1 MSVTHSAGGAGV
13 TPKVYFYSNSAD
25 TPPGCGVNEEGM
37 PVGCDY
43 LAGET
48 NCVRSLSNF
57 CIRVAAV
64 RGRGTPDELAR
75 WLPGGRIHG
84 FPESGFPEGRCGGA
98 SSHVT
103 QHARVSRRR
112 WPSRTYDRGRVVSSH
127 LIVIV
132 IIVVS
137 RALAVNAVHID
148 GGH

>member
-1 MSVTHSAGGAGV
+1 M

-64 RGRGTPDELAR
+64 RVAGHTRRACAVATR
-75 WLPGGRIHG
+75 WAHPRVPRIG
-84 FPESGFPEGRCGGA
+84 VSGGA
-98 SSHVT
+98 MWRSVETSRCTHVF
-103 QHARVSRRR
+103 HE
-112 WPSRTYDRGRVVSSH
+112 DDGRLAHMIEAASSH

-137 RALAVNAVHID
+137 RALAANAVHID